1 MLTLNHS
8 LAGLIFVLAFSPVHA
23 DPLEDRM
30 AAYRD
35 CTEAAMPLL
44 DDGKSDAETIA
55 TGLHAQCRDE
65 FEAIYQARPA
75 VSRQEWQRILKPHV
89 VQSLLKY
96 RVMQSNRP
104 AAKPVKPTS

>member
-1 MLTLNHS
+1 MSTIRHRI
-8 LAGLIFVLAFSPVHA
+8 AGLILVLAVFPAHA
-23 DPLEDRM
+23 DELEDRM
-30 AAYRD
+30 VAYRD

-65 FEAIYQARPA
+65 FEAIYQARPG
-75 VSRQEWQRILKPHV
+75 VSRQEWQQILKPHV

-96 RVMQSNRP
+96 RVMRASQPVAR
-104 AAKPVKPTS
+104 PVKPTS